1 MADDQTVSRMLGTLY
16 AAPTA
21 PELWRDFL
29 HELCDSIGATN
40 AALIAHDTETNEH
53 RVFGWF
59 GDSIEQSADLYA
71 HRYWEF
77 DEWTRRG
84 IPRLATHKVLIGSE
98 VWPEPEFLRSVFYN
112 EFLKQFDLDIC
123 SVAAIG
129 IGSIPGKFDGLSI
142 FRGHSD
148 QEFTAENTAILSML
162 QTHLKIA
169 LATRRRLSALQST
182 VADLENAFN
191 SMKSALVLLDGAGR
205 VIFVNAA
212 AYSILNRGDGL
223 YLSKSRLITTRR
235 SHESAKLIELIFKAI
250 ATAKGNGHF
259 GGGVMPFPRP
269 GKRPLQLLVS
279 PLCSENA
286 ANPGRAVVAVFL
298 ADPEQIQAV
307 PTDVLRTLFGLSPA
321 EARLALSVL
330 EGNSLSETAELNR
343 VSRETV
349 KSQMSA
355 VFAKTGTRRQGELVR
370 LLSSVPVLKDS
381 TAG

>member
-1 MADDQTVSRMLGTLY
+1 MADDQAVSRMLGTLY

-29 HELCDSIGATN
+29 HGLCDSVGATN

-71 HRYWEF
+71 ERYWEF

-123 SVAAIG
+123 SVASIG
-129 IGSIPGKFDGLSI
+129 MGSIPGKFDGLSI

-148 QEFTAENTAILSML
+148 QEFTAENTAVLSML
-162 QTHLKIA
+162 QTHLEIA
-169 LATRRRLSALQST
+169 LATRRRLSALQSK

-191 SMKSALVLLDGAGR
+191 SIDSAVVLLDAAGR
-205 VIFVNAA
+205 VLLLNAA

-223 YLSKSRLITTRR
+223 YLSKSKTITTRR
-235 SHESAKLIELIFKAI
+235 SCESAKLIELIFKAI
-250 ATAKGNGHF
+250 ATAKGKGHF

-279 PLCSENA
+279 PLCSESA
-286 ANPGRAVVAVFL
+286 GRAVVAVFL
-298 ADPEQIQAV
+298 ADPEQNQAV
-307 PTDVLRTLFGLSPA
+307 PTDVLRTLFGLTPA

-330 EGNSLSETAELNR
+330 EGNSLSEAAELNR

-370 LLSSVPVLKDS
+370 LLSRVPVLKDS
-381 TAG
+381 TVC

>member
-1 MADDQTVSRMLGTLY
+1 MADDQAVSRMLGTLY

-40 AALIAHDTETNEH
+40 AALIAHDTDTNEH

-71 HRYWEF
+71 ERYWEF

-84 IPRLATHKVLIGSE
+84 IPRLAVGKVLIGRE
-98 VWPEPEFLRSVFYN
+98 VWPEPEFYRSVFYN
-112 EFLKQFDLDIC
+112 EFLKQYDLDIC

-142 FRGHSD
+142 YRGHSD
-148 QEFTAENTAILSML
+148 QEFTAENIAVLSML
-162 QTHLKIA
+162 QTHLQIA
-169 LATRRRLSALQST
+169 LATRRRLAALET
-182 VADLENAFN
+182 KVADLENAFN
-191 SMKSALVLLDGAGR
+191 SIKSALVLLDAAGR
-205 VIFVNAA
+205 VILVNAA
-212 AYSILNRGDGL
+212 ANSMLNRGEGL
-223 YLSKSRLITTRR
+223 CLSKSKLIARP
-235 SHESAKLIELIFKAI
+235 SHESAKLNELIFKTI
-250 ATAKGNGHF
+250 ATAKGKGHF
-259 GGGVMPFPRP
+259 GGGVMPFPRR

-279 PLCSENA
+279 PLCSKSA
-286 ANPGRAVVAVFL
+286 ANPGMAVVAVFL
-298 ADPEQIQAV
+298 ADPEQNRAV

-370 LLSSVPVLKDS
+370 LLSSVPVPKDS
-381 TAG
+381 TAC